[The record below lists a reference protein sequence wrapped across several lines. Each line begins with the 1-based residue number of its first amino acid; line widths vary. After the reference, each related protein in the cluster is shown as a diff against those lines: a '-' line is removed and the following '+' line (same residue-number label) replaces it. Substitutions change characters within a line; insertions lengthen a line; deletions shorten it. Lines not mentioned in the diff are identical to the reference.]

1 MDSIKSRG
9 RHYISAILLVLV
21 GVWFDQFTKTLA
33 VDHLK
38 GQDPFILFKNV
49 FQFEYLENH
58 GAAFGIL
65 QNKQIFF
72 FIIVL
77 IISVFIIWFY
87 LHVPMTKKLLPLRIC
102 AVFIFSGAIGNF
114 IDRLK
119 LGYVVDFFYFKLIDF
134 PVFNV
139 ADIYVTVGTFILVFA
154 IKGMANVPELTD
166 GLGKFIV
173 FGIIVSIGMSLGGLT
188 GYAINPARDLGP
200 RLAHAVLPI
209 KGKGSS
215 NWGYG
220 IVTLIGPVIGAVAAV
235 LLFGAIPW

>member
-1 MDSIKSRG
+1 MVRSVHKNFSCGSSKRAG
-9 RHYISAILLVLV
+9 SFYS
-21 GVWFDQFTKTLA
+21 DQ
-33 VDHLK
+33 
-38 GQDPFILFKNV
+38 NV

-65 QNKQIFF
+65 QNKHIFF

-139 ADIYVTVGTFILVFA
+139 ADIYVTVGTFILAF
-154 IKGMANVPELTD
+154 L
-166 GLGKFIV
+166 
-173 FGIIVSIGMSLGGLT
+173 
-188 GYAINPARDLGP
+188 
-200 RLAHAVLPI
+200 
-209 KGKGSS
+209 
-215 NWGYG
+215 
-220 IVTLIGPVIGAVAAV
+220 
-235 LLFGAIPW
+235 LLFYYKEEDLDRIFHS

>member
-38 GQDPFILFKNV
+38 GQAPFILFKNV

-77 IISVFIIWFY
+77 IISAFIIWFY

-119 LGYVVDFFYFKLIDF
+119 LGYVVDFFYFKLINF

-139 ADIYVTVGTFILVFA
+139 ADIYVTVGTFILAF
-154 IKGMANVPELTD
+154 L
-166 GLGKFIV
+166 
-173 FGIIVSIGMSLGGLT
+173 
-188 GYAINPARDLGP
+188 
-200 RLAHAVLPI
+200 
-209 KGKGSS
+209 
-215 NWGYG
+215 
-220 IVTLIGPVIGAVAAV
+220 
-235 LLFGAIPW
+235 LLFYYKEEDLDRIFHS

>member
-33 VDHLK
+33 VNHLK
-38 GQDPFILFKNV
+38 GQDPFILIKNV

-119 LGYVVDFFYFKLIDF
+119 LGYVVDFFYFKVINF
-134 PVFNV
+134 PIFNV
-139 ADIYVTVGTFILVFA
+139 ADIYVTCSA
-154 IKGMANVPELTD
+154 IFL
-166 GLGKFIV
+166 
-173 FGIIVSIGMSLGGLT
+173 
-188 GYAINPARDLGP
+188 
-200 RLAHAVLPI
+200 
-209 KGKGSS
+209 
-215 NWGYG
+215 
-220 IVTLIGPVIGAVAAV
+220 AV
-235 LLFGAIPW
+235 LLIFCYKEEDLNQLLKSLKGK

>member
-139 ADIYVTVGTFILVFA
+139 ADIYVTVGTFILAF
-154 IKGMANVPELTD
+154 L
-166 GLGKFIV
+166 
-173 FGIIVSIGMSLGGLT
+173 
-188 GYAINPARDLGP
+188 
-200 RLAHAVLPI
+200 
-209 KGKGSS
+209 
-215 NWGYG
+215 
-220 IVTLIGPVIGAVAAV
+220 
-235 LLFGAIPW
+235 LLFIIRRKTLTEYFTVENEEGDRIDRYLAEEMPERSRSYLQKLIKEQYIKVNNKPVKAN

>member
-1 MDSIKSRG
+1 MNSIKSRG

-38 GQDPFILFKNV
+38 GQDPFILIKNV

-134 PVFNV
+134 PIFNV
-139 ADIYVTVGTFILVFA
+139 ADCYVVIATF
-154 IKGMANVPELTD
+154 
-166 GLGKFIV
+166 
-173 FGIIVSIGMSLGGLT
+173 SL
-188 GYAINPARDLGP
+188 I
-200 RLAHAVLPI
+200 
-209 KGKGSS
+209 
-215 NWGYG
+215 
-220 IVTLIGPVIGAVAAV
+220 
-235 LLFGAIPW
+235 LLFFFFYSDEELEFLSFKGAKKESGR

>member
-38 GQDPFILFKNV
+38 GQDPFILIKNV

-87 LHVPMTKKLLPLRIC
+87 LHVPMTKKTTAITNLCRIYFLWC
-102 AVFIFSGAIGNF
+102 NWQ
-114 IDRLK
+114 
-119 LGYVVDFFYFKLIDF
+119 FY
-134 PVFNV
+134 
-139 ADIYVTVGTFILVFA
+139 
-154 IKGMANVPELTD
+154 
-166 GLGKFIV
+166 
-173 FGIIVSIGMSLGGLT
+173 
-188 GYAINPARDLGP
+188 
-200 RLAHAVLPI
+200 
-209 KGKGSS
+209 
-215 NWGYG
+215 
-220 IVTLIGPVIGAVAAV
+220 
-235 LLFGAIPW
+235 

>member
-1 MDSIKSRG
+1 MNSIKSRG

-38 GQDPFILFKNV
+38 GQDPFILIKNV

-119 LGYVVDFFYFKLIDF
+119 LGYVVDFFYFKLLDF

>member
-77 IISVFIIWFY
+77 IISVFNYLVLSACPNDKKTTAITNLCRIYFLWCNWQFY
-87 LHVPMTKKLLPLRIC
+87 
-102 AVFIFSGAIGNF
+102 
-114 IDRLK
+114 
-119 LGYVVDFFYFKLIDF
+119 
-134 PVFNV
+134 
-139 ADIYVTVGTFILVFA
+139 
-154 IKGMANVPELTD
+154 
-166 GLGKFIV
+166 
-173 FGIIVSIGMSLGGLT
+173 
-188 GYAINPARDLGP
+188 
-200 RLAHAVLPI
+200 
-209 KGKGSS
+209 
-215 NWGYG
+215 
-220 IVTLIGPVIGAVAAV
+220 
-235 LLFGAIPW
+235 

>member
-38 GQDPFILFKNV
+38 GQDPFILIKNV

-139 ADIYVTVGTFILVFA
+139 AIYLCNSRNIYTCFFIFFVT
-154 IKGMANVPELTD
+154 
-166 GLGKFIV
+166 
-173 FGIIVSIGMSLGGLT
+173 
-188 GYAINPARDLGP
+188 
-200 RLAHAVLPI
+200 
-209 KGKGSS
+209 
-215 NWGYG
+215 
-220 IVTLIGPVIGAVAAV
+220 
-235 LLFGAIPW
+235 